1 MEKPVVFKSQ
11 GQQIIGVVHMPER
24 RKGKV
29 PAVVFFHGFT
39 GTKVEPHRIFVK
51 MARAL
56 ARAGIAA
63 LRFDFRGSGDSE
75 GDFSKMT
82 ISGELQDAAEALRFV
97 RRLPGVDPKRVG
109 VLGLS
114 MGGAVAAMTLGRD
127 LKIPGAAL
135 WSPVA
140 NLGDSKRRKMKPG
153 DREQLRQ
160 MGVIDHGGN
169 AVGRGFLDDMPRH
182 NPLKAIVGTRAAV
195 LIVHGDQ
202 DETVPIAAAHAYEKA
217 LKRAKKAVAKHIVT
231 GADHTY
237 NSLAWETQVVG
248 LTLEWFRCVLGGVA

>member
-11 GQQIIGVVHMPER
+11 GQQIIGVLHMPER

-39 GTKVEPHRIFVK
+39 GTKIEPHRIFVK

-56 ARAGIAA
+56 ASAGIAS

-82 ISGELQDAAEALRFV
+82 ISGESKDAVEAFRFM
-97 RRLPGVDPKRVG
+97 RNQPGVDARRVG

-114 MGGAVAAMTLGRD
+114 MGGAVAALTLGRD
-127 LKIPGAAL
+127 PKIPVAAL
-135 WSPVA
+135 WSPVVDLA
-140 NLGDSKRRKMKPG
+140 DSKKRKMRPG

-169 AVGRGFLDDMPRH
+169 AVGRCFLEDLACH
-182 NPLKAIVGTRAAV
+182 NPLKAITKTRAAV
-195 LIVHGDQ
+195 LIVHGDN
-202 DETVPIAAAHAYEKA
+202 DETVPVAAAHTYEKA
-217 LKRAKKAVAKHIVT
+217 LKKAGKAVAKHIVA

-237 NSLAWETQVVG
+237 NSLAWETQVIG
-248 LTLEWFRCVLGGVA
+248 LTLEWFRCVLGGMA